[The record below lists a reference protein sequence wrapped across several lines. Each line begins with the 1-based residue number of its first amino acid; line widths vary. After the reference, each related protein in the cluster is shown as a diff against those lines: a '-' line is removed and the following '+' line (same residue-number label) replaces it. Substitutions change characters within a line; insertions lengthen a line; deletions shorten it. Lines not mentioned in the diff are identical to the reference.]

1 MQWLKNMRLRKK
13 LLISFLVVAI
23 LGSISGIVSVK
34 SLKSSDTR
42 YSDALENFGF
52 AQGDI
57 GKTMLNLAKYNTAV
71 RDVIGFTNQQNIN
84 LAKTQLSESKSGYE
98 GLLGEVETSLTT
110 DDARAMFEQAEADY
124 SAFIAKSEEVIALG
138 DTTDAAASERAQNKA
153 VSELDPLYNNVY
165 NDWKQLM
172 EYKTQ
177 RGDELSDEMSDQ
189 SVFLILLSTVLVA
202 VSLLLSVLFGVTLS
216 NMIAKPM
223 TGAAD
228 RLALL
233 AEGDFDSPVPEA
245 TSTDETG
252 MLLNAMTEALSN
264 LNRVISDI
272 EYQLS
277 AMGRG
282 NLDVSSQDPEAYVGK
297 LAEIREEISSLNANV
312 NDALSQIDV
321 AADQVNSGSDQ
332 VSSSAQALAQGATEQ
347 ASSVEELAA
356 TINDISNHIKDTAE
370 HAKVAREEN
379 VHAYDE
385 IEICSGYMDSL
396 VKAMEAINTKSR
408 EVSTVIKT
416 IEDISFQTNI
426 LALNAAVEAA
436 RAGAAGK
443 GFAVVADEV
452 RNLATKSSEA
462 AKSTTL
468 LIEETV
474 KAVSEGTSFS
484 SETEQ
489 SLRKVVQD
497 SQKVLEAVTNIS
509 SATEEQAL
517 AVAQVTQGI
526 DQISSVV
533 QTNSA
538 TAEESA
544 AASEELSGQANLLK
558 ELVGHFNLHKDDG
571 HGHMGALMGA
581 QNMGSYDHYDVDL
594 PHAGDKY

>member
-1 MQWLKNMRLRKK
+1 MQWMKNMRLRKK

-23 LGSISGIVSVK
+23 LGSISGIVSVI
-34 SLKSSDTR
+34 SLKSSDAS
-42 YSDALENFGF
+42 YSDALENYGF

-57 GKTMLNLAKYNTAV
+57 GKTMLSLAKYNTAV
-71 RDVIGFTNQQNIN
+71 RDIIGFTNQQNIN
-84 LAKTQLSESKSGYE
+84 SAKTTISESKSGYQD
-98 GLLGEVETSLTT
+98 LLGEVESGLTT
-110 DDARAMFEQAEADY
+110 DDARAMFDQAAADFA
-124 SAFIAKSEEVIALG
+124 AFISKSEEIIELG
-138 DTTDAAASERAQNKA
+138 DTTDATASKNAQDKA
-153 VSELDPLYNNVY
+153 VNELDPLYNNVY

-177 RGDELSDEMSDQ
+177 RGDDLSDELSGHATFMI
-189 SVFLILLSTVLVA
+189 VLSTVLIV
-202 VSLLLSVLFGVTLS
+202 VVLLLSVFLGVSLA

-233 AEGDFDSPVPEA
+233 AEGDFDSPVPVA

-282 NLDVSSQDPEAYVGK
+282 NLDVSSQDPDAYVGK
-297 LAEIREEISSLNANV
+297 LAQIREEISSLNANV

-370 HAKVAREEN
+370 HAKVAKEEN
-379 VHAYDE
+379 VHAHDE

-396 VKAMEAINTKSR
+396 VKAMEAIDTKSR

-474 KAVSEGTSFS
+474 KAVSEGTSLS
-484 SETEQ
+484 RETEQ
-489 SLRKVVQD
+489 SLQKVVQD
-497 SQKVLEAVTNIS
+497 SQNVLEAVTNIS
-509 SATEEQAL
+509 NATEEQSL

-558 ELVGHFNLHKDDG
+558 ELVGHFTLRRDDG
-571 HGHMGALMGA
+571 HSHMGASMEASGMGH
-581 QNMGSYDHYDVDL
+581 HYDMDFS
-594 PHAGDKY
+594 HSGDKY